1 VLRHVDGVTGVSP
14 SAYTGTDLNRMN
26 INLYVHRPD
35 FNNGQRKQVITKCSR
50 DVPNKLTAARLAKQ
64 KLGAMLGEDAVRA
77 AEEQVAAAS
86 ASASTEA
93 ASTSQRSVGA
103 VLGMTQQ
110 LQGEL
115 RAAELRAAR
124 ELQLVR
130 AAEAAHNE
138 AQEQVA
144 AARAALESHQK
155 RQRIAPEQVSCR
167 RACGVRA
174 QAPGSARA
182 TRTPHAREL
191 RARACVAGRG

>member
-1 VLRHVDGVTGVSP
+1 MDELDNLHELRVLRHVEGVTGVSP

-26 INLYVHRPD
+26 MNLYVHRPG

-77 AEEQVAAAS
+77 AEEQVAAQ

-124 ELQLVR
+124 ELQHKR
-130 AAEAAHNE
+130 SAE
-138 AQEQVA
+138 
-144 AARAALESHQK
+144 
-155 RQRIAPEQVSCR
+155 RQRAPQ
-167 RACGVRA
+167 
-174 QAPGSARA
+174 PGLPGGWHMR
-182 TRTPHAREL
+182 
-191 RARACVAGRG
+191 